1 MSPSAPAPRVAIVIL
16 QWRRADET
24 AACLRSVAALD
35 YANYTV
41 LVVDNHSADG
51 SVDRLR
57 REFPTLRT
65 VENPANL
72 GFAGGCNVGIEFR
85 DPDGYAVEL
94 TCEMDQIGWDGVSRP
109 SEQYRPAKSLEEAVA
124 NPVPR

>member
-41 LVVDNHSADG
+41 LVVDIVKGVTTPWPRIESDTHVMSTGSARPLEDAFRISHLDLIHWFG
-51 SVDRLR
+51 AYPMQ
-57 REFPTLRT
+57 FP
-65 VENPANL
+65 V
-72 GFAGGCNVGIEFR
+72 GG
-85 DPDGYAVEL
+85 
-94 TCEMDQIGWDGVSRP
+94 
-109 SEQYRPAKSLEEAVA
+109 K
-124 NPVPR
+124 